1 MFLLCS
7 QKLYTYTA
15 SRQKCQNDPKSVPP
29 GCKRS
34 MMFPPTFGHLF
45 FQNMA
50 PPFCTNSVFCNSF
63 PQIIQKKQLFLC
75 CMSVGLCQ
83 SAAKGK
89 RKGGRNSNRLMKV
102 TKIGFLGVRIFFL
115 VSWLLL
121 PVLNAVFVIH
131 QIIRY
136 IVSAKTNM
144 NTKQK
149 Q

>member
-50 PPFCTNSVFCNSF
+50 PPFCTNLQYFAIVFLKLSRKNNYF
-63 PQIIQKKQLFLC
+63 
-75 CMSVGLCQ
+75 
-83 SAAKGK
+83 SAACLLAYANLLQREKE
-89 RKGGRNSNRLMKV
+89 KGGEIPTDS
-102 TKIGFLGVRIFFL
+102 
-115 VSWLLL
+115 
-121 PVLNAVFVIH
+121 
-131 QIIRY
+131 
-136 IVSAKTNM
+136 
-144 NTKQK
+144 
-149 Q
+149 

>member
-7 QKLYTYTA
+7 QKLYTSTA

-45 FQNMA
+45 FRTWHHQRAQICNMLQ
-50 PPFCTNSVFCNSF
+50 SF
-63 PQIIQKKQLFLC
+63 SSKYLEKKQLFLC

-89 RKGGRNSNRLMKV
+89 GKGGE
-102 TKIGFLGVRIFFL
+102 F
-115 VSWLLL
+115 
-121 PVLNAVFVIH
+121 
-131 QIIRY
+131 
-136 IVSAKTNM
+136 
-144 NTKQK
+144 
-149 Q
+149 